1 MKKSTLFIFLLIAL
15 SGSVMANGN
24 ICLQSISN
32 DGINTICGDSVK
44 PTTTPESKAQKHADY
59 MTQKLNLS
67 STQKQQVYNLTLNK
81 VKSMSAL
88 KTKYNGDIKAAQ
100 PEIAPI
106 RSTYDSKLKTVLT
119 PEQQKQWQLLQEDRK
134 LKSQEPAKMG
144 EYDPTILDSQW

>member
-1 MKKSTLFIFLLIAL
+1 MKKSSLFIFLAIAI
-15 SGSVMANGN
+15 SGNVMANNN
-24 ICLQSISN
+24 IRIQSFSD
-32 DGINTICGDSVK
+32 DGISIICGDSVK
-44 PTTTPESKAQKHADY
+44 QTSTPESKAQKHTDY
-59 MTQKLNLS
+59 MAQKLNLS
-67 STQKQQVYNLTLNK
+67 TTQKQQVYNLTLNK

-134 LKSQEPAKMG
+134 LKSQEPGKMS

>member
-1 MKKSTLFIFLLIAL
+1 MKKSTLAICLIIAI
-15 SGSVMANGN
+15 SGSVMANRN
-24 ICLQSISN
+24 ICFQSFSN
-32 DGINTICGDSVK
+32 NGINTICGDSVK
-44 PTTTPESKAQKHADY
+44 QTSTPESKAQKHADY
-59 MTQKLNLS
+59 MAQKLNLS

-106 RSTYDSKLKTVLT
+106 RADYDSKLKTVLT
-119 PEQQKQWQLLQEDRK
+119 PDQQKQWQLLQEDRK
-134 LKSQEPAKMG
+134 LKSQQPAKIS